1 MKISPVACL
10 ALIVGVLVFSSVAV
24 AQNAQRPKNDP
35 SQSIPASRFAVL
47 SKNLGTGGPAP
58 KHDVLG
64 VWAGPLEAEKGEV
77 PAMTPLGQKLFSVR
91 KTEKKDGWANANDPW
106 KTCDPFG
113 APRSAVNEIR
123 GVSFSEMPNKIVVLH
138 QYNRVW
144 REAWMDGRALP
155 KNVGTKGGP
164 DPTWYGYSV
173 GHWDGDN
180 TLVIDTTGSDDS
192 EWLDPRGYPHSL
204 QGVFE
209 ERYTRVD
216 HNHLEMTVTVDDPKI
231 YTKPFVLGTSKFVWV
246 PSQESEEQI
255 CVPSEAISYV
265 NLISIPVAG
274 EKEQKNNKQK

>member
-1 MKISPVACL
+1 MARRSTVPLADNRLTANLWPRPKNKEYPMKISPVACL

-58 KHDVLG
+58 KH
-64 VWAGPLEAEKGEV
+64 
-77 PAMTPLGQKLFSVR
+77 
-91 KTEKKDGWANANDPW
+91 
-106 KTCDPFG
+106 
-113 APRSAVNEIR
+113 
-123 GVSFSEMPNKIVVLH
+123 
-138 QYNRVW
+138 
-144 REAWMDGRALP
+144 
-155 KNVGTKGGP
+155 VGTKGGP

-180 TLVIDTTGSDDS
+180 TLVIETTGSDDS

-274 EKEQKNNKQK
+274 EKEQ

>member
-1 MKISPVACL
+1 MKIRPVALL
-10 ALIVGVLVFSSVAV
+10 ALIAGVLVFLWVAA

-35 SQSIPASRFAVL
+35 SQSIPASRYAVL
-47 SKNLGTGGPAP
+47 SKDLGTGGPAP
-58 KHDVLG
+58 KQDVLG

-77 PAMTPLGQKLFSVR
+77 PPMTPLGQKLFSMR

-113 APRSAVNEIR
+113 VPRSAVNEIR
-123 GVSFSEMPNKIVVLH
+123 GLSFSAMPNKIVVLH

-180 TLVIDTTGSDDS
+180 TLVIDTTGSDNS
-192 EWLDPRGYPHSL
+192 EWLDPRGYPHSV

-246 PSQESEEQI
+246 PNQESEEQI

-265 NLISIPVAG
+265 SIISIPVAG
-274 EKEQKNNKQK
+274 EKEQKNNKQQ